1 MADLF
6 QPSRIPL
13 YFNYVEHLKISKT
26 YLTILAIFILG
37 SCTEVYYPEE
47 INSTEKIP
55 VIQGMILENDV
66 PTVTLSWAIGYKYQN
81 MEYISGASVYVT
93 DNLDNRAD
101 LVEASGGRY
110 TVLSGE
116 FRGIQ
121 GRIYTLHVTLPD
133 GSEYAST
140 PVLLPA
146 RPNID
151 SLYAAAGT
159 RTVYSYYQF
168 NEHIIEVQKGLYIMA
183 DLSANSDSMIYYR
196 FNTKMVK
203 EMVYTVGIGTT
214 DSYPVYLWETSVV
227 DNIYSVDLTI
237 TQNTRQ
243 VLREHPVGFLRYYYD
258 ASLETPNST
267 APYTV
272 GWVLTF
278 SVYSITRDVYNYYN
292 SIAQQL
298 SASDQIFSPIPSQ
311 IKSNIYCQS
320 DPDKDVIGIFEASSA
335 TTVYKA
341 FGWNSLH
348 VYRFKDLTS
357 FPGQIQN
364 GSMERLPPDF
374 WIYL

>member
-1 MADLF
+1 M
-6 QPSRIPL
+6 
-13 YFNYVEHLKISKT
+13 HKT
-26 YLTILAIFILG
+26 TIITLAVSLLGG

-55 VIQGMILENDV
+55 VIQGMILENNV
-66 PTVTLSWAIGYKYQN
+66 PTVTLSWAIGYKNQN

-101 LVEASGGRY
+101 LMEASGGRY
-110 TVLSGE
+110 TLLSGE

-140 PVLLPA
+140 PILLPA

-151 SLYAAAGT
+151 SMYASPGT
-159 RTVYSYYQF
+159 KTVYSYFQF
-168 NEHIIEVQKGLYIMA
+168 NEPIIEVQKGLYIMA

-203 EMVYTVGIGTT
+203 EMVYTVGIGTPG
-214 DSYPVYLWETSVV
+214 SYSVYLWETSVV
-227 DNIYSVDLTI
+227 DNIYTVDLTI

-243 VLREHPVGFLRYYYD
+243 VLRKHPVGFLRYYYD
-258 ASLETPNST
+258 ASQETPTTT

-278 SVYSITRDVYNYYN
+278 NVYSIAGDVYNYYN
-292 SIAQQL
+292 SISQQL
-298 SASDQIFSPIPSQ
+298 SATDQIFSPIPSQ
-311 IKSNIYCQS
+311 IKSNIHCQS
-320 DPDKDVIGIFEASSA
+320 DPDKDVIGIFEASSV

-341 FGWNSLH
+341 FGWNSFH
-348 VYRFKDLTS
+348 AYRFKDLTS
-357 FPGQIQN
+357 FPDQIQN
-364 GSMERLPPDF
+364 GSMERFPPDF